1 MNLGLIHL
9 YWIFYN
15 LWPNIPTLA
24 ETYEPKPT
32 LGNPMGY
39 TVHGIL
45 QARILKWVAF
55 PLSSG
60 FPNPAIKLGLLYCKR
75 ILYQLSYQGSLK
87 VTRGE
92 NFISGIFQAGKKKLL
107 QGNLYFTTHLQK
119 YYVIIFFR
127 PSSWTIDLIPVLQ
140 VRNSDSESLN
150 NLPYTK
156 DLVNITTE
164 PQIPTL

>member
-1 MNLGLIHL
+1 MMANQNIMPHMNLGLIHL

-32 LGNPMGY
+32 FGNPMGY
-39 TVHGIL
+39 TVYGIL

-60 FPNPAIKLGLLYCKR
+60 FPNPAIKLGPLYCKL

-87 VTRGE
+87 VIRGE
-92 NFISGIFQAGKKKLL
+92 NFISGIFQAGKKNYYRAIYISLHTFRNMLL
-107 QGNLYFTTHLQK
+107 FFSDHLPGQ
-119 YYVIIFFR
+119 
-127 PSSWTIDLIPVLQ
+127 
-140 VRNSDSESLN
+140 
-150 NLPYTK
+150 
-156 DLVNITTE
+156 
-164 PQIPTL
+164 

>member
-1 MNLGLIHL
+1 MMANQNIMPHMNLGLIHL

-107 QGNLYFTTHLQK
+107 
-119 YYVIIFFR
+119 
-127 PSSWTIDLIPVLQ
+127 
-140 VRNSDSESLN
+140 
-150 NLPYTK
+150 
-156 DLVNITTE
+156 
-164 PQIPTL
+164 